1 MEAYRAYTTVLK
13 NGEIVIT
20 GAPFKKGQK
29 VEMIV
34 MPQDESGE
42 RKFMT
47 GRELAESEFIGIWKD
62 KKIGDSAEFARKLRE
77 RAQSRKE
84 R

>member
-34 MPQDESGE
+34 LPQDESGE
-42 RKFMT
+42 KKFLT
-47 GRELAESEFIGIWKD
+47 GKELAESEFIGIWKD
-62 KKIGDSAEFARKLRE
+62 KKIGDSAGFARKLRE
-77 RAQSRKE
+77 RAQNRNNQ
-84 R
+84 